1 MWDGFAE
8 AVVRIEMPAG
18 PVILA
23 PRQEGVGEFPLDA
36 PVHIITAYNP
46 AGVRADETSNHER
59 HRELGRRVAR
69 YDVLPTVGSDPGG
82 SMPEPGYALLDVP
95 LETAVEIGREFGQR
109 AIYRWTDDALSIIG
123 VDEPVE
129 LRLGW
134 VLSPA

>member
-23 PRQEGVGEFPLDA
+23 PRENGVDEFPLGA

-46 AGVRADETSNHER
+46 AGVRADETANRAR
-59 HRELGRRVAR
+59 HRELERRVAR
-69 YDVLPTVGSDPGG
+69 YNALPTLGSDPGG
-82 SMPEPGYALLDVP
+82 SMPEPGYALLDVS
-95 LETAVEIGREFGQR
+95 LDTAVEIGREFGQR
-109 AIYRWTDDALSIIG
+109 AIYRWTDDSLTIIG

-134 VLSPA
+134 LLSPA